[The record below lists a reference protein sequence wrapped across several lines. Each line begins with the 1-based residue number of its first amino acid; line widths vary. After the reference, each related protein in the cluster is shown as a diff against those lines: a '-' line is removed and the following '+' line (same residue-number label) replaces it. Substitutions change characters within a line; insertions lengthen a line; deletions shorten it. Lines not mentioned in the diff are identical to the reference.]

1 MSSNH
6 QLHRRAQSHSLFM
19 GIIIAVFAVA
29 TIVSSCRNDG
39 ELSSEQKEMLYY
51 NNAISNAQDS
61 GLYEKMRKLC
71 KGIL

>member
-39 ELSSEQKEMLYY
+39 ELSSSEQKEMLYY
-51 NNAISNAQDS
+51 NNANRYALGYDV
-61 GLYEKMRKLC
+61 GLRNL
-71 KGIL
+71 

>member
-51 NNAISNAQDS
+51 NNANRYALGYDV
-61 GLYEKMRKLC
+61 GLRNL
-71 KGIL
+71 